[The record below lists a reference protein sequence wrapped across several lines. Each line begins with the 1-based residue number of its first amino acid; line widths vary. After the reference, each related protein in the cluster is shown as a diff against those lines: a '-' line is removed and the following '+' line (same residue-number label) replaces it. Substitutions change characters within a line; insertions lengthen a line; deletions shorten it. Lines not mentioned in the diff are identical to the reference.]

1 MRITVAAPPMAPQRM
16 NPMSK
21 RAALYARYS
30 SDLQTDR
37 SIEDQLNLCRSYAV
51 KQGHDIVAEF
61 HDHAKSGASI
71 MGRDALLGMMD
82 AARDGAFDV
91 LVVEALDR
99 ISRDQEDLA
108 GIFKR
113 LTHEGVEICAVH
125 DGRADIIQIGIRGL
139 VGALFL
145 QDLAHKVRRGL
156 AGVVRD
162 GRNAGGK
169 AYGYKPVLG
178 KPGELEIVEAEAE
191 VVRRIYEEY
200 AAGAPPRDIAGRL
213 NRDGIVAPRG
223 NDWQASTINGNMK
236 RFNGILQ
243 NPIYDGRIIWN
254 RVSMVKDPDTG
265 RRISRPNPESAWQEV
280 PAPHLR
286 IVPAELFQAVVEL
299 KSHYRPFSKT
309 MKRNPK
315 RLLSG
320 LLRCGACG
328 GGMSIHGKMGR
339 VTRIKCTKATEA
351 RTCGNRRPYVLEDIE
366 AGVISGLQ
374 QRLSDRRSVEYYVTV
389 YNAEQQRLSAGD
401 GAEREKAAQRLAAV
415 NKSFQ
420 RAADLAIDGVLSA
433 DEAKVRLDELRVER
447 AEIEK
452 KLETMPEPPN
462 VIQLK
467 PALINRYLRIVE
479 TLAASL
485 RGNDEL
491 TDDIKATVR
500 ELISKVTVYPT
511 SSGQPPEIEVEGF
524 LSKFVEDA
532 PEQNLKIR
540 GGVMVAGSGLEPPT
554 PGL

>member
-1 MRITVAAPPMAPQRM
+1 
-16 NPMSK
+16 MSK

-37 SIEDQLNLCRSYAV
+37 SIEDQLNLCRSFAE
-51 KQGHDIVAEF
+51 KQGHQIVAEF

-91 LVVEALDR
+91 LIVEALDR

-162 GRNAGGK
+162 GRSAGGK

-178 KPGELEIVEAEAE
+178 MPGELEIVEAEAE
-191 VVRRIYEEY
+191 VVRRIFEEY

-213 NRDGIVAPRG
+213 NRDGIEAPRG
-223 NDWQASTINGNMK
+223 TEWQASTINGNMK

-243 NPIYDGRIIWN
+243 NPIYDGRIVWN

-286 IVPAELFQAVVEL
+286 IVPAELFQAVADA
-299 KSHYRPFSKT
+299 KSRYRPFSKT

-328 GGMSIHGKMGR
+328 GGMSIHGKMGN

-351 RTCGNRRPYVLEDIE
+351 RTCENKRPYVIEDIE
-366 AGVISGLQ
+366 AGVVSGLKQ
-374 QRLSDRRSVEYYVTV
+374 HFGDPRSIEYFVTV

-420 RAADLAIDGVLSA
+420 RAADLAIDGVLSSE
-433 DEAKVRLDELRVER
+433 EAKVRLDELRAER
-447 AEIEK
+447 AVIET
-452 KLETMPEPPN
+452 KLATMPEPPN
-462 VIQLK
+462 VVQLR
-467 PALINRYLRIVE
+467 PAVVNRYLGMVKA
-479 TLAASL
+479 LAMDLQDS
-485 RGNDEL
+485 GEL
-491 TDDIKATVR
+491 SDDVKATVR

-511 SSGQPPEIEVEGF
+511 SSGQPPMIEVEGF
-524 LSKFVEDA
+524 LSKVLDDA
-532 PEQNLKIR
+532 PEQKLKIR
-540 GGVMVAGSGLEPPT
+540 GGVMVAGSGFEPPT